1 MPKKIQLNPK
11 NCYFPPL
18 TMAEPS
24 VSPPPMPTQAI
35 GKFSTPTHANNKLT
49 FSVDCCIARTVI
61 EQGGGGGYCSNTARA
76 PYLRADSNRNNT
88 GC

>member
-1 MPKKIQLNPK
+1 MPKKILLNPK

-24 VSPPPMPTQAI
+24 VSPPLPTQAI

-49 FSVDCCIARTVI
+49 FSVDW
-61 EQGGGGGYCSNTARA
+61 
-76 PYLRADSNRNNT
+76 
-88 GC
+88 